1 MPRKVLAAVKKAFPN
16 GKVGAATKDT
26 DGGTTSFTISLRSA
40 GSSYEVTLTDDGTI
54 TEIAREVAFNALPKP
69 VVAAVLK
76 LYPKAKVE
84 TAYELTVPDV
94 KGKTFHLD
102 LVTAGGK
109 EVTVEFD
116 PTGKVIPESDE

>member
-84 TAYELTVPDV
+84 TAYELRDGSKMVRQRPSACSGTSASLSAV
-94 KGKTFHLD
+94 GH
-102 LVTAGGK
+102 GG
-109 EVTVEFD
+109 
-116 PTGKVIPESDE
+116 PSDGCN